1 MNKFVEDE
9 QINCNSSGIAVI
21 YAYKSY
27 FVKLSQD
34 DSCYPNPNYRRS

>member
-9 QINCNSSGIAVI
+9 PINRNSSGIEVI

-27 FVKLSQD
+27 FVKLSQY
-34 DSCYPNPNYRRS
+34 DSCHPNPDYRRS